1 MLHRLKNDFRLSII
15 TLLGASAVLGITP
28 FAVLRFLQGNTM
40 AGLLDTVILAGISFG
55 VIYSWLTGNTRRSEE
70 HTSELQSRPHLVC
83 RLLLEKKKK
92 NKQNNTIKN
101 KKYNIKTS
109 VHNQSH

>member
-55 VIYSWLTGNTRRSEE
+55 VIYPQG
-70 HTSELQSRPHLVC
+70 
-83 RLLLEKKKK
+83 
-92 NKQNNTIKN
+92 
-101 KKYNIKTS
+101 
-109 VHNQSH
+109 